1 MNNIPKKL
9 RAELGEDPY
18 YQTCSRNELLHDHEC
33 EGRIT
38 WEHALIYAGKQIQ
51 ARFAIIPLCEWAHL
65 GAGLIKSINIAIAMH
80 RATPED
86 IEKYPLLPWRKYGM
100 IEK

>member
-9 RAELGEDPY
+9 RAELSEDPY

-38 WEHALIYAGKQIQ
+38 KGRQIKFMDDTRETRRIPDKINTPENIAAGKLY
-51 ARFAIIPLCEWAHL
+51 RRPHL
-65 GAGLIKSINIAIAMH
+65 DDFMDWL
-80 RATPED
+80 ED
-86 IEKYPLLPWRKYGM
+86 RYEV
-100 IEK
+100 EQ